1 MYTVAVTATDAD
13 ARALLRAYLD
23 AVALSEG
30 VQSRLW
36 KAAQLTL
43 GQVRA
48 LRRLNDAPKSLGDLG
63 GELSLSPTSMTRL
76 IDRLE
81 ERGLVERRRDESNRR
96 RVEAVL
102 RPEGRDLIAGLPVLG
117 GTAIWE
123 AAHMLSA
130 AESRRIATAFREF
143 VDSVRKVEE
152 IALEAPL
159 GVSR

>member
-1 MYTVAVTATDAD
+1 MYTVAVTATDAE

-23 AVALSEG
+23 AVALSEE

-48 LRRLNDAPKSLGDLG
+48 LRRLVDTPKSLGELG
-63 GELSLSPTSMTRL
+63 SELSLSPTSMTRL

-102 RPEGRDLIAGLPVLG
+102 LPTGRDLIAGLPLLG
-117 GTAIWE
+117 DTPIWE
-123 AAHMLSA
+123 AAHTLSSPHRKRMA
-130 AESRRIATAFREF
+130 AAFREF
-143 VDSVRKVEE
+143 VEAVRRVEE
-152 IALEAPL
+152 SAAEEPVGAA
-159 GVSR
+159 R